1 MHADRFAPLPAERA
15 AAWGWSGPWQDGFFP
30 GLVGIVV
37 EEVRADYARMR
48 LPYRPALAQPAG
60 VMHGGAL
67 ATLLDTVVV
76 PAVASAYDEPRRLAT
91 ITTHIAYLDAVAR
104 EDVVAEGWVEK
115 RGRTTVF
122 CRAEART
129 TAGVLVCSASLVYKV
144 GGPLGQAR

>member
-15 AAWGWSGPWQDGFFP
+15 AAWGVRSVAGRVLPRARR
-30 GLVGIVV
+30 VVV
-37 EEVRADYARMR
+37 EEIRADYARMR
-48 LPYRPALAQPAG
+48 LPYRSALSQPAG
-60 VMHGGAL
+60 MVHGGAL

-91 ITTHIAYLDAVAR
+91 IATHIAYLDAVAC
-104 EDVVAEGWVEK
+104 EDVVAEGRVEK

-129 TAGVLVCSASLVYKV
+129 AAGVLVCSASLVYEV
-144 GGPLGQAR
+144 GGPLAHGR